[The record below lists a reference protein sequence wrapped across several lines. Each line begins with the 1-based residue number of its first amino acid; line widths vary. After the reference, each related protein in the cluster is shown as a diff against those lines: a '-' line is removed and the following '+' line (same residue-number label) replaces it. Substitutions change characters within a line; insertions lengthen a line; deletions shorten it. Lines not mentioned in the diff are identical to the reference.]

1 MNTTMVTKGLLA
13 EKRNLHQT
21 LRDLGLLY
29 LILLNGPFLETIS
42 GREFYAVLLRLD
54 SRLSSN

>member
-1 MNTTMVTKGLLA
+1 MNTIMVTKGLLA
-13 EKRNLHQT
+13 EKGNFHQT

>member
-1 MNTTMVTKGLLA
+1 MVTKGLLA
-13 EKRNLHQT
+13 EKGNLHQT

-29 LILLNGPFLETIS
+29 LILLNGPFLDTIF

>member
-1 MNTTMVTKGLLA
+1 MNTIMVTKGLLT
-13 EKRNLHQT
+13 EKGNFHQT

-42 GREFYAVLLRLD
+42 GREFYVLLRLD